1 MGSDE
6 PITPVPPVPDTVY
19 GCLQPMEEAAAR
31 AYLEA
36 YRAEWMRVY
45 DPEHAAERARQVYW
59 AQLAHT
65 AGVIAAERVG
75 PKGDA

>member
-6 PITPVPPVPDTVY
+6 PTTPMPPVPDTVY
-19 GCLQPMEEAAAR
+19 GCLQPAEEAAAR

-36 YRAEWMRVY
+36 YRAEWARLY
-45 DPEHAAERARQVYW
+45 DPKHASDRARQVRW

-65 AGVIAAERVG
+65 AGVIASERFS
-75 PKGDA
+75 PKDGA